1 MMANGKGL
9 AIAGLAIVAF
19 IVVAFVI
26 VPGGRFPGVQ
36 IPNSINLEWSVY
48 GMKDGAR
55 VTPPLA
61 FISQGVEIDALGAAC
76 SWAAQGDSVDWDTLL
91 IDGEFTIYLMSYMGE
106 KTDITSEN
114 LNFIKRG
121 AVAKTGTTSFALLLT
136 DLVLGRPYT
145 YGDSE
150 GVYWDVRIELHVTG
164 AVQQAVGSD
173 WITDAI
179 DDYIDYRIYWEDGTF
194 SLTGGITR

>member
-1 MMANGKGL
+1 MANGKGL
-9 AIAGLAIVAF
+9 AIAGLVVVAF
-19 IVVAFVI
+19 IVVAYVI

-36 IPNSINLEWSVY
+36 MPNSINLEWSVY

-61 FISQGVEIDALGAAC
+61 FIAQGVEIDALGASC
-76 SWAAQGDSVDWDTLL
+76 SWDAQGDSVDWDTLV
-91 IDGEFTIYLMSYMGE
+91 IAGRFTIYLMSYRGE

-114 LNFIKRG
+114 LSFG
-121 AVAKTGTTSFALLLT
+121 GTGVAQKSGTTSFEDSLT
-136 DLVLGRPYT
+136 DLILGRPYT

-150 GVYWDVRIELHVTG
+150 GQYWDVRIELHVTG

-173 WITDAI
+173 WIEDAI

-194 SLTGGITR
+194 ELTGGITR

>member
-1 MMANGKGL
+1 M
-9 AIAGLAIVAF
+9 
-19 IVVAFVI
+19 
-26 VPGGRFPGVQ
+26 
-36 IPNSINLEWSVY
+36 PNSINLEWSVY

-61 FISQGVEIDALGAAC
+61 FIDIEGKTIDALGAAC
-76 SWAAQGDSVDWDTLL
+76 SWAAQGDSVDWDTLV
-91 IDGEFTIYLMSYMGE
+91 IAGKFTIYLMSYMGE
-106 KTDITSEN
+106 KTDITPEN
-114 LNFIKRG
+114 LNFG
-121 AVAKTGTTSFALLLT
+121 GTGPSEQDGSTSFELSLDTLI
-136 DLVLGRPYT
+136 LGRPYT

-179 DDYIDYRIYWEDGTF
+179 DDYIVYKIYWEDGTF
-194 SLTGGITR
+194 ELSGGIQR

>member
-9 AIAGLAIVAF
+9 AIAGLVVVAF

-26 VPGGRFPGVQ
+26 VPGVQ
-36 IPNSINLEWSVY
+36 MPNSINLEWSVY

-76 SWAAQGDSVDWDTLL
+76 SWAAQGDSVDWETLL
-91 IDGEFTIYLMSYMGE
+91 IDGEFTIYLTAYAGE
-106 KTDITSEN
+106 KTDITPEN

-121 AVAKTGTTSFALLLT
+121 AVAKTGTTSFEIALT

-145 YGDSE
+145 SVDS
-150 GVYWDVRIELHVTG
+150 GVPYWGVRIELHVTG

-179 DDYIDYRIYWEDGTF
+179 DDYIVYKIYWEDGTF
-194 SLTGGITR
+194 ELSGGITQ